1 MFEKRNR
8 HYWIILFISV
18 FIFLIGLTINPRVGV
33 LSVLLIVVAI
43 NRVDNKKL
51 KNIGIIIAILITVI
65 CVYLSI
71 LNLKFNFGIFKSE
84 LFKPKHSVPIKSN

>member
-43 NRVDNKKL
+43 NTVDSKKL

-71 LNLKFNFGIFKSE
+71 LNLKISSE
-84 LFKPKHSVPIKSN
+84 LININNLLKPH